1 MSLLFYLFF
10 FCWDRVNFLHSS
22 SYEAS
27 CGFAMHW
34 LHTDVLAVAEQ
45 CLHRIKGSSTSR
57 AALSPQRPEAHKE
70 LREDTARAAGPD

>member
-1 MSLLFYLFF
+1 
-10 FCWDRVNFLHSS
+10 
-22 SYEAS
+22 
-27 CGFAMHW
+27 MHW

-45 CLHRIKGSSTSR
+45 CLHRIKGFSASH